1 MREISALFN
10 LSMRQLDINEL
21 YGLILLNGFKQEKTD
36 RKLDID
42 NLRCFCNNNR
52 SIFLYFTEK
61 QWIFIEA
68 QYWFTFKD
76 DSDYMKKS
84 NEISTVAHSRDHIN
98 LKEKSFEIKCSDY
111 SFFDNYRFNL
121 VYKSKYCDNIQGKS
135 YYLENNNLCVKYN
148 QYGNS
153 YTLPIFF
160 RGEECIDYLYQTI
173 NA

>member
-1 MREISALFN
+1 MREISAFFN

-21 YGLILLNGFKQEKTD
+21 YGLLLLSGFKPEETN

-42 NLRCFCNNNR
+42 NLRCFCNNNS

-68 QYWFTFKD
+68 QYWFWFNFKD
-76 DSDYMKKS
+76 DSEYMKKS
-84 NEISTVAHSRDHIN
+84 KYLSDYIN
-98 LKEKSFEIKCSDY
+98 LKEKPFEIKCGGY

-160 RGEECIDYLYQTI
+160 RGEECMDYLYQTI